1 METNYMLIVVASLAQ
16 FILGALWYSP
26 LMFGKWWMEIME
38 ATNLPVEQVKRM
50 QKEMAPFYGV
60 QFLLT
65 IIFTF
70 VLAMFVY
77 YLKMANVGFHA
88 YGVAGWIWIGFV
100 FPTQIAGVVWANT
113 KKKFW
118 VKQIFVM
125 AGYQLVGLMLAAF
138 ILSM

>member
-1 METNYMLIVVASLAQ
+1 MEINYTLIILATVVQ

-26 LMFGKWWMEIME
+26 LMFGKWWMQIME
-38 ATNLPVEQVKRM
+38 ATNLSKEELGKM

-60 QFLLT
+60 QILLT
-65 IIFTF
+65 LIFTF
-70 VLAMFVY
+70 VLAMFVH

-88 YGVAGWIWIGFV
+88 YGVAGWIWLGFV
-100 FPTQIAGVVWANT
+100 APTQISCVIWANT

-118 VKQIFVM
+118 AKQIFVM
-125 AGYQLVGLMLAAF
+125 ISYQLIGLMITAF